1 MSATP
6 LNPLGQLII
15 LSAPSGGGKTT
26 IAGELLR
33 LDPTL
38 RRSISVTTRAK
49 RPDEVEGKDYF
60 FISQAEFDRRLADNE
75 LLEHTRIHSNHYAT
89 PADYIMQQIQQGNSV
104 LLVIESLGMRQIRLR
119 DDLKPYLTSIFLLP
133 VSMQELHDRL
143 ASRPKA
149 DPQENRRRLDNAYQ
163 EISFYNEY
171 DYVIVNRT
179 ILDSTAFAYD
189 IILGQDKSE
198 QRPTNPDIQAH
209 VAALIQQMV

>member
-1 MSATP
+1 
-6 LNPLGQLII
+6 
-15 LSAPSGGGKTT
+15 
-26 IAGELLR
+26 
-33 LDPTL
+33 
-38 RRSISVTTRAK
+38 
-49 RPDEVEGKDYF
+49 
-60 FISQAEFDRRLADNE
+60 
-75 LLEHTRIHSNHYAT
+75 
-89 PADYIMQQIQQGNSV
+89 MQQIQQGNSV

>member
-1 MSATP
+1 
-6 LNPLGQLII
+6 LGQLII

-179 ILDSTAFAYD
+179 IPDSTAFAYD
-189 IILGQDKSE
+189 IIRGQDKSE

>member
-6 LNPLGQLII
+6 LNSLGQLII

-179 ILDSTAFAYD
+179 IPDSTAFAYD
-189 IILGQDKSE
+189 IIRGQDKSE

>member
-149 DPQENRRRLDNAYQ
+149 DPQENRRRLPM
-163 EISFYNEY
+163 ILSGG
-171 DYVIVNRT
+171 RT
-179 ILDSTAFAYD
+179 SQNSA
-189 IILGQDKSE
+189 
-198 QRPTNPDIQAH
+198 RPTPIYRR
-209 VAALIQQMV
+209 MSPR

>member
-179 ILDSTAFAYD
+179 IPDSTAFAYD
-189 IILGQDKSE
+189 IIRGQDKSE